1 MFPELSLINIIIGV
15 LWLIIAIFDY
25 ADFCHILQLKEYRWD
40 RFKDFLSTPKGKYFF
55 RSHTFLFRGLIVLFA
70 MFLPLNQVL
79 FLKYLIISV
88 FIVDLIKY
96 SLRYLKKRIRRP
108 RPTKKAL
115 LLMFLTGIVELCIII
130 NSQDWS
136 FVLLLLLI
144 RFFLMA
150 IVMYFLNQITILVK
164 KLYVIQAEKK
174 LLKHKDILIIGITG
188 SYGKTSVKT
197 FLHQILSGKFK
208 TVCTPKNINTEIG
221 IAKFILKQDFKN
233 IDIFIVEMGAYNI
246 GEIKII
252 CDMVHPTIG
261 VLTAINEQHLSLFG
275 SIKNTQT
282 AKYELLRSLPKT
294 GLAIVNSD
302 NKYCR
307 EYLPDLDMQIKTF
320 GKEAEYKPNLLVEDV
335 KNTREGIECTG
346 IIEGEKCHMKS
357 SAAGEHNATNL
368 APCILIAMHLG
379 IEIEEIKKQAL
390 KIKMPRGTLR
400 QFIYGDAIILDDS
413 YNSNPDGFKSALHVL
428 ATFPSDIR
436 RVVITRGMLELGEES
451 YELHQK
457 IAEEISFCADEL
469 VLISRD
475 YEKAMRSGIVE
486 KYKTKLTIKNKPQE
500 LLDYVKS
507 MKNTKT
513 VILVENRIPTLLY
526 KEIIDIKK

>member
-1 MFPELSLINIIIGV
+1 MFPELSLVNVILGV
-15 LWLIIAIFDY
+15 LWLLVAIFDY

-40 RFKDFLSTPKGKYFF
+40 RFKDFLSTPKGKSFF
-55 RSHTFLFRGLIVLFA
+55 RSYTFLFRGLLVLFT
-70 MFLPLNQVL
+70 MFMPLNQVL
-79 FLKYLIISV
+79 ILKYLIIFV
-88 FIVDLIKY
+88 FTVDLTRYFLKYIKN
-96 SLRYLKKRIRRP
+96 KIRRP

-115 LLMFLTGIVELCIII
+115 LLMLLTGIVELCIII

-164 KLYVIQAEKK
+164 KLYVMQAEKK
-174 LLKHKDILIIGITG
+174 LSKYNDLLVIGITG

-197 FLHQILSGKFK
+197 FLHQILSSKFK

-233 IDIFIVEMGAYNI
+233 IDVFIVEMGAYNI

-252 CDMVHPTIG
+252 CDMVHPSIG

-320 GKEAEYKPNLLVEDV
+320 GKEVEYKPNILVEDII
-335 KNTREGIECTG
+335 NTPEGIECTG
-346 IIEGEKCHMKS
+346 RIDEEKYEIKS
-357 SAAGEHNATNL
+357 SVAGEHNATNL
-368 APCILIAMHLG
+368 APCILIAKHLG
-379 IEIEEIKKQAL
+379 MDLEEIKKQAL
-390 KIKMPRGTLR
+390 KLEMPRGTLR
-400 QFIYGDAIILDDS
+400 QFIYGDTIILDDS

-428 ATFPSDIR
+428 ATFPSDTR

-469 VLISRD
+469 ILISRD
-475 YEKAMRSGIVE
+475 YEKAIRAGIVD
-486 KYKTKLTIKNKPQE
+486 KYKTKLTIKNKSQE

-526 KEIIDIKK
+526 KEIIDVKK